1 MAQKP
6 TSAPVVGFNHNV
18 QYKGK
23 VYHIQTEDSGLP
35 FAHYITHLFVGG
47 NILASKKSSY
57 AELAPEGVA
66 PPELAPKLRKLMEG
80 QHKEVIK
87 NLIAGKYDAATTGTF
102 YDPGKLGGDAAGVKF
117 DLMKPEA
124 GMGSFKSQPVPDAP
138 AAAEAQL
145 PPDVLPEVIEARKLK
160 EKPKIVDT
168 NPHQTFFGE
177 DLISAKSLDDVIL
190 DYLAE
195 LYGTEQK

>member
-57 AELAPEGVA
+57 SELVPGEA
-66 PPELAPKLRKLMEG
+66 PPPDLAPKLRKLMEA
-80 QHKEVIK
+80 QHKDLIK
-87 NLIAGKYDAATTGTF
+87 ALIAGKYDSAATSTF

-124 GMGSFKSQPVPDAP
+124 GMGSVKAQPAVPAP
-138 AAAEAQL
+138 GAAL
-145 PPDVLPEVIEARKLK
+145 PPEVPPEVIEARKMK
-160 EKPKIVDT
+160 EKPRIIDT
-168 NPHQTFFGE
+168 NPNQTFFGE

-195 LYGTEQK
+195 LYGSEQK